1 MMKTINPD
9 NFQFNMQAP
18 AKINYVLEVLERR
31 EDGYHEINTVYQT
44 ISFYD
49 HLYFQETNRDI
60 EVLTDSDELQDPLA
74 NLVFKSASLVARM
87 KNVNKGAK
95 IFLRKNIPIGAGLG
109 GGSSDAACT
118 LKGLNRLWKLN
129 LTELELQNYA
139 AQIGADVPFF
149 LRGGLAIGK
158 GKGDKITY
166 ISRGMRPKFPII
178 LVCPTFKVSTA
189 DAYMEWDEGGYF
201 SRGSGLDSFMKS
213 LYGRNLMGMA
223 GNLFNDFE
231 ALIIKKHSPIQ
242 AIKNRLMRSGA
253 LGALMTGSGSAV
265 FGIFENMNLS
275 DDVLNNLMKLGR
287 VVRATTI

>member
-1 MMKTINPD
+1 MTAMNLD
-9 NFQFNMQAP
+9 SFEFNMQAP
-18 AKINYVLEVLERR
+18 AKINYVLEILDRR

-60 EVLTDSDELQDPLA
+60 EVLTDSEYLQDPLE
-74 NLVFKSASLVARM
+74 NIVFKSASLVARM

-95 IFLRKNIPIGAGLG
+95 IFLKKNIPIGAGLG

-129 LTELELQNYA
+129 LTEQELQNYA
-139 AQIGADVPFF
+139 VQIGADVSFF

-166 ISRGMRPKFPII
+166 ISRGMRPKFPILI
-178 LVCPTFKVSTA
+178 VCPVFKVSTA
-189 DAYMEWDEGGYF
+189 DTYREWDEKGYF
-201 SRGSGLDSFMKS
+201 SRGNGLDSFMKS
-213 LYGRNLMGMA
+213 LYGRNLREMA
-223 GNLFNDFE
+223 GDLYNDFE
-231 ALIIKKHSPIQ
+231 DLIIKKNPSIQ
-242 AIKNRLMRSGA
+242 TIKNSLVRFGA

-265 FGIFENMNLS
+265 YGIFENLNLS
-275 DDVLNNLMKLGR
+275 EDVFESLMKLGR